1 MSIYPWRS
9 NAHHHPSPLSLIGCS
24 FIDRPVHSFLV
35 LGILGGTWDR
45 RVYES
50 LSSLGVTT
58 AYTEARVFLAAYSSD
73 IHTKGGFHVM
83 FPDIHGSFLR
93 RGAGSL
99 LIWMMQTQH
108 QQGVNMFACTEVLPT
123 SVLCATCTLNDQ
135 LTCGLGQTGA
145 VEDYMTQMNS
155 VPDFVVTPCDRRD
168 YPAKVPKQSMRYGQM
183 YFMDMRIVLRFA
195 GQVS

>member
-135 LTCGLGQTGA
+135 LTCGLG
-145 VEDYMTQMNS
+145 
-155 VPDFVVTPCDRRD
+155 
-168 YPAKVPKQSMRYGQM
+168 
-183 YFMDMRIVLRFA
+183 
-195 GQVS
+195 